1 MVFRDISHADFW
13 FSSTLVEL
21 RTLYWEKMKP
31 RLLLDDIIYWLQ
43 KNGGASR
50 YWYELSSRLIQ
61 SGVVVYQLR
70 REDATSN
77 PWATALNPEH
87 IIAAGKK
94 NIKVTRY
101 LDCIFP
107 SDLKS
112 QKQKF
117 VFHSS
122 HYRVPLDKTV
132 ANVVTVHDF
141 TYEMYRSGL
150 TLAVHVWQK
159 KRAIRHADVVICISE
174 FTKMQ
179 LLNFYPE
186 FINKRIEV
194 IHHGVGVEFF
204 CQDIQRK
211 APSNEIVFLGAR
223 DIYKRFDL
231 AIDTIRHLLDKVL
244 AVVGPAL
251 SPEERVDLD
260 AKIPGRWKYYGRL
273 SDEELNAL
281 YNRAFCFLYPSDSE
295 GFGLPLL
302 EAMRAGC
309 PVVCANLTVFP
320 EVAGNAAL
328 FAGEQTGA
336 AYAQQIL
343 RLGDPDL
350 RKEMIVR
357 GLERV
362 ALFSWENCFNKTLDA
377 YQLALQIRLKGIS
390 Q

>member
-1 MVFRDISHADFW
+1 
-13 FSSTLVEL
+13 
-21 RTLYWEKMKP
+21 MKP
-31 RLLLDDIIYWLQ
+31 RLLLDDVIYWLQ

-70 REDATSN
+70 RQDTTPN
-77 PWATALNPEH
+77 PWGTALNPECS
-87 IIAAGKK
+87 IPASKININIA
-94 NIKVTRY
+94 RY
-101 LDCIFP
+101 LDCKFP
-107 SDLKS
+107 NELKS
-112 QKQKF
+112 QKRYF

-122 HYRVPLDKTV
+122 HYRVPLDKSV

-141 TYEMYRSGL
+141 TYEMYKSGL
-150 TLAVHVWQK
+150 ALAVHVWQK
-159 KRAIRHADVVICISE
+159 KRAIQHADVVICISE
-174 FTKMQ
+174 FTKTQ

-186 FINKRIEV
+186 FSNKRIEV
-194 IHHGVGVEFF
+194 IHHGVGAEFF
-204 CQDIQRK
+204 CQDSRPK
-211 APSNEIVFLGAR
+211 VPSNEIVFLGAR

-231 AIDTIRHLLDKVL
+231 AIDAIRHLADNVL
-244 AVVGPAL
+244 AVVGPGL
-251 SPEERVDLD
+251 STEEKADLD
-260 AKIPGRWKYYGRL
+260 AKIPGRWQYYGRL
-273 SDEELNAL
+273 SDDELGSL

-309 PVVCANLTVFP
+309 PVVCSNLTVFP

-328 FAGEQTGA
+328 FADEQTGA
-336 AYAQQIL
+336 AYAQQIV

-350 RKEMIVR
+350 REEMIVR

-362 ALFSWENCFNKTLDA
+362 TLFSWEKCFNKTLDA